1 MHDSGAPRAVEL
13 TAAEQHAAWVMVRFA
28 AEVGYRGLRWSI
40 PNDASW
46 RQPFLAA
53 VPVHYDG
60 LLADTYELRS
70 QRRFGSSAKTVC
82 ALVRRE
88 EGFEALG
95 VPGEEWLRP
104 LPSVVEPRSTPTAN
118 AEPLADPWLPVEPA
132 DADQVVPRR
141 DRRGR
146 HSASTVRPR
155 RRAAAAALGL
165 LVPAAALGG
174 GLVVANAVQQGPL
187 PAATPAPPVPA
198 PVQPSEVPALPAGGA
213 QWVTEARVVLASV
226 HEQLDVLT
234 EAEQAW
240 NAMPAERRIGEPP
253 APVRDLVDSRSRLEQ
268 QRAVLEAD
276 LAAWQTLQQTTA
288 SLEDTEDQ
296 LAKVSRALQ
305 LGGQTAAGEQLRE
318 QRDMLIRQ
326 RVAQREQL
334 AGWSARMDA
343 AVVDPLRDP
352 PDVEP
357 IAESV
362 IAMTEEPS
370 ALTEPAE
377 PAEPDDSASVAVVGK
392 EPEADRPQSGED
404 LDDDSDDPADDTFA
418 PQQAEPES
426 EIAVD
431 VANAP
436 VAEPD
441 TAPDDT
447 LDMTVSGSI
456 DVNISGVIDISITDA
471 DDETTEPDDETTE
484 PDDETTEPDDE
495 TTEPDETTDVE
506 DETTDIEDETTEPDE
521 TTDVEDETTD
531 VEDETTD
538 VGDGEIEPG
547 TTPANGVGTIDI
559 DGADNEDIDDALD
572 RIKIDMTLED
582 IQVQIDG
589 QTVAIDVVID
599 GMGITVDID
608 QLTESPGGSTEDAAP
623 TLTEAPSTADQLALG
638 AGHARG

>member
-1 MHDSGAPRAVEL
+1 MHDSGAPRAAEL

-377 PAEPDDSASVAVVGK
+377 PAEPAEPDDSASVAVVGK

-418 PQQAEPES
+418 PQQAESES
-426 EIAVD
+426 EMAVD

-456 DVNISGVIDISITDA
+456 DVNISGVIDISITGVEDEITGS
-471 DDETTEPDDETTE
+471 DSGDETTEPGE
-484 PDDETTEPDDE
+484 
-495 TTEPDETTDVE
+495 ETTDPDDGTTDPDDGTTDPDDGTTDPDE
-506 DETTDIEDETTEPDE
+506 ETTD
-521 TTDVEDETTD
+521 
-531 VEDETTD
+531 
-538 VGDGEIEPG
+538 PG
-547 TTPANGVGTIDI
+547 TTPADGVGTIDI
-559 DGADNEDIDDALD
+559 DGADNADNEDIDDALD
-572 RIKIDMTLED
+572 RIEIDMTLED

-589 QTVAIDVVID
+589 QTVAIDVVIG

>member
-1 MHDSGAPRAVEL
+1 MRDSSAPRAVEL

-288 SLEDTEDQ
+288 SLEETEAQ

-418 PQQAEPES
+418 PQQAESES
-426 EIAVD
+426 EMAVD

-484 PDDETTEPDDE
+484 PDDETTEPD
-495 TTEPDETTDVE
+495 ETTDVE

-521 TTDVEDETTD
+521 TTDVEDETTEPD
-531 VEDETTD
+531 DGTTD